1 MLYFKDIQGYFGVRR
16 AVLLAPPA
24 MPALLFGSCPAI
36 TLADLEFPSAAGLEN
51 KIIGVKVGQEDVEQ
65 GDAVVAV
72 EGEEE
77 SIIAQRRPTKP
88 VHAPRRFKPGV

>member
-1 MLYFKDIQGYFGVRR
+1 
-16 AVLLAPPA
+16 

-72 EGEEE
+72 AVEGEDE